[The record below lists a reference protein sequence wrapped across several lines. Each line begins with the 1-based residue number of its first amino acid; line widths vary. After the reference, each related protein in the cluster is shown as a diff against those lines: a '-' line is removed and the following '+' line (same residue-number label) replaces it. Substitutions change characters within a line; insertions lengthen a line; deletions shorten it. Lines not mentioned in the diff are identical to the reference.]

1 MKLIRDKVPEIMKSD
16 GKNPQTHIADEE
28 EYKRLL
34 IAKLVE
40 EALEYKLKPSSEE
53 LGDILEVVHALAQQ
67 YGGFDKV
74 DEVRKKKTA
83 ERGNFS
89 KRIVLD

>member
-1 MKLIRDKVPEIMKSD
+1 MKLIRDKVPEIMKAK
-16 GKNPQTHIADEE
+16 GETPKTHIAGEE

-34 IAKLVE
+34 ISKLVE
-40 EALEYKLKPSSEE
+40 EAHEYRLKPSADE
-53 LGDILEVVHALAQQ
+53 LGDVLEVVHALAQQ
-67 YGGFDKV
+67 YGGFEKV
-74 DEVRKKKTA
+74 DDVRKKKGV